1 MFTCCVCQPQDD
13 CQAFFDGGNVQMSN
27 ASKIALCDQCWEGDA
42 QIVMAEFWMSID
54 SFCCPVMNTN
64 GHVKLNKSE
73 ATLNG
78 IQ

>member
-1 MFTCCVCQPQDD
+1 
-13 CQAFFDGGNVQMSN
+13 MSN